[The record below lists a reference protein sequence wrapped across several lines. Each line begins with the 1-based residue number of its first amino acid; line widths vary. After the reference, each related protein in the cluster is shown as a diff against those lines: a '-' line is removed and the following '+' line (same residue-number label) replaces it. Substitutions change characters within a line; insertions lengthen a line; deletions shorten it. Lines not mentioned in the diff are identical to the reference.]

1 MFLLLALGTTALFL
15 WGVRGPFAVGW
26 RELARP
32 LVADYVDRLAA
43 EIGTPPD
50 IDRAQAMTRRLPLS
64 VRIDGPV
71 VNGSSHAALRP
82 AGRAASTTTT
92 TTTTAMP
99 PTSAGTACSAAAP
112 PMATT
117 SASVRG
123 IGAGTITPPG

>member
-43 EIGTPPD
+43 EIVTPPD

-92 TTTTAMP
+92 TAMLS
-99 PTSAGTACSAAAP
+99 TSAGTACSAAAP